1 MANIVFREIITGL
14 QLLIKCLYIYINYLI
29 SPAAPLSRGGR
40 EARLYRMVQLVGMC
54 GMGVIL
60 RNPD

>member
-29 SPAAPLSRGGR
+29 SPAAPLSRGGCKAPTS
-40 EARLYRMVQLVGMC
+40 EARIFIITSGKTLNFTP
-54 GMGVIL
+54 I
-60 RNPD
+60 